1 MGPPRDLTS
10 LMQIKD
16 PADSSHEM
24 MATILYVAKNSS
36 TGESSLAML

>member
-1 MGPPRDLTS
+1 MGTPRDLTS

-16 PADSSHEM
+16 PADSSHE